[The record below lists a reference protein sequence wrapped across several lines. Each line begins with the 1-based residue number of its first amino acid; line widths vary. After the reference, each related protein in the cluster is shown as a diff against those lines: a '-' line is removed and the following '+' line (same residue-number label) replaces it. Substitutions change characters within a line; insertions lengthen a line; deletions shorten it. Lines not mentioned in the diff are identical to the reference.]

1 MIGSVAERIVYF
13 YEQGGPFM
21 PVLVVEA
28 LLLWYALGYRMI
40 TLRRGS
46 IKPVRTLVGF
56 YASDATRDRRRP
68 RGIVD
73 GAVAEGIETAR
84 RVSDNLRRHLDVA
97 LAGREREIGRFSVLA
112 DAIVVI
118 APLTGLLGT
127 VSGMI
132 ETFDSLADMALF
144 SQSGGI
150 AGGISEALFTTQMG
164 LAVAIPGLLVGRML
178 KRRQASLQ
186 EELELVKDTL
196 CAGAKVAS

>member
-1 MIGSVAERIVYF
+1 MERIATF

-21 PVLVVEA
+21 PVLVAEA
-28 LLLWYALGYRMI
+28 LLLWYALGYRI
-40 TLRRGS
+40 VALRRGS
-46 IKPVRTLVGF
+46 HRPVRLLVHE
-56 YASDATRDRRRP
+56 YARTDGAPARAP

-73 GAVAEGIETAR
+73 SVVVTGLAVSR
-84 RVSDNLRRHLDVA
+84 RVGRNLRRHLDVA
-97 LAGREREIGRFSVLA
+97 FEPQERELARFAVLA
-112 DAIVVI
+112 DGIVVI

-178 KRRQASLQ
+178 KRRQAALQ
-186 EELELVKDTL
+186 SEIEQVKDSL
-196 CAGAKVAS
+196 CTGGAAS

>member
-1 MIGSVAERIVYF
+1 MIESVMERIAYF

-21 PVLVVEA
+21 PVLVAEA
-28 LLLWYALGYRMI
+28 LLLWYALGYRMVS
-40 TLRRGS
+40 LRRGS
-46 IKPVRTLVGF
+46 VKPVRTLVKL
-56 YASDATRDRRRP
+56 YSAPDAGRRVRS

-73 GAVAEGIETAR
+73 GAVEEAVRTAR
-84 RVSDNLRRHLDVA
+84 RVRANLRRHLDVA
-97 LAGREREIGRFSVLA
+97 LAERERELDRFGVLA
-112 DAIVVI
+112 DGIVII

-178 KRRQASLQ
+178 KRKQTSLE
-186 EELELVKDTL
+186 EELELVKDTI
-196 CAGAKVAS
+196 CAGRGAAS